1 MTKMTKDD
9 TEIRFWLI
17 IPAIVLTAV
26 VITWILSLIVS
37 EPCVVRQPSAS
48 EVIAMDEWQDIAG
61 ELRGIRIQLDRLNS
75 NIEKLTDK
83 TE

>member
-1 MTKMTKDD
+1 M
-9 TEIRFWLI
+9 
-17 IPAIVLTAV
+17 IVLTAV
-26 VITWILSLIVS
+26 AITWILSLIVS
-37 EPCVVRQPSAS
+37 EQPCVIQQPSAS
-48 EVIAMDEWQDIAG
+48 EIIASDEWQDISRPRHYVANALFDITG